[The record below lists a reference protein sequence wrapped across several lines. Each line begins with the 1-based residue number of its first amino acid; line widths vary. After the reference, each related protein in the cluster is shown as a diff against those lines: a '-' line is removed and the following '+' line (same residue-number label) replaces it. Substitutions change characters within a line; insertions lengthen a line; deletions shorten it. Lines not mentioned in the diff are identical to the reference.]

1 MDKVIKIA
9 RVLIFTV
16 LLLIIGVFVWQF
28 FNPYA
33 RLMLIPLGVLNIYYL
48 LIYSFAWLLQR
59 QTSKIWRYVGIVLV
73 VLPLIAFSMAYNSV
87 LEFSYNIL
95 QTLSS

>member
-28 FNPYA
+28 FDPYA

-48 LIYSFAWLLQR
+48 LIYCFAWLLQR
-59 QTSKIWRYVGIVLV
+59 QTSKIWLYAGIVLV
-73 VLPLIAFSMAYNSV
+73 VLPLIAFSVANKQIMD
-87 LEFSYNIL
+87 FSLNVF
-95 QTLSS
+95 TAFTR